1 MISNRIT
8 QNEDELKE
16 IQNQYLIEMSKIC
29 QLSEKEI
36 KFFLTKLK
44 NSDTVSNSYRK
55 VLIDT
60 FVNAVYVYDNEIILI
75 YNVGN
80 KSITINID
88 LLSDIEKELVT
99 ERLGFL
105 KRFGS
110 PKRSKNQN
118 VFLCR
123 RLCSKPTTEI
133 GQNENSLILQV
144 SFFHLLDY

>member
-1 MISNRIT
+1 MISNRIK

-16 IQNQYLIEMSKIC
+16 IQNEYLIEMSKIY
-29 QLSEKEI
+29 QNSKKEI

-110 PKRSKNQN
+110 PKFE
-118 VFLCR
+118 FL
-123 RLCSKPTTEI
+123 
-133 GQNENSLILQV
+133 
-144 SFFHLLDY
+144 

>member
-110 PKRSKNQN
+110 PQKSYY
-118 VFLCR
+118 F
-123 RLCSKPTTEI
+123 
-133 GQNENSLILQV
+133 NSL
-144 SFFHLLDY
+144 FFFERKIIKRESKRRGKSVQWTL